1 MEIRFDGRVALIT
14 GAASGIGLEVAQG
27 LARAGAVVGLL
38 DLPGP
43 GLDSAARGLGDDA
56 GVVPLPSDV
65 TSIAAVQ
72 AAVRKLAADAGG
84 LDIVVTCAGRAITGP
99 FAESDPSSWHSLLQV
114 NLLGT
119 MNACYAAIPY
129 LVERGRG
136 RIITI
141 ASDAAR
147 IGSAGEAVYS
157 AAKGGVISFTK
168 SLARE
173 LARHNVTV
181 NCVSPGP
188 TDTPMLR
195 AVTSGDEAMLEKLVR
210 ATPLRRLGTPK
221 DVASAV
227 LFLASDDASHI
238 TGQVLSVSGGITMV

>member
-1 MEIRFDGRVALIT
+1 MEIRFDGKVALVT
-14 GAASGIGLEVAQG
+14 GAASGIGLEVAHG
-27 LARAGAVVGLL
+27 LARAGATLALL

-43 GLDSAARGLGDDA
+43 GLEGAARGLEGPS
-56 GVVPLPSDV
+56 GVIVLRADV
-65 TSIAAVQ
+65 TDLAAVQ
-72 AAVRKLAADAGG
+72 ASAEKAAAEAGG
-84 LDIVVTCAGRAITGP
+84 LDIVITCAGRAITGP
-99 FAESDPSSWHSLLQV
+99 FAESDPSSWRDLLEV

-119 MNACYAAIPY
+119 MNVCYAAIPY
-129 LVERGRG
+129 LLERGRG

-147 IGSAGEAVYS
+147 VGSAGEAAYS

-195 AVTSGDEAMLEKLVR
+195 TVMSGDEDLLQKLVR
-210 ATPLRRLGTPK
+210 ATPLRRLGTAK

>member
-1 MEIRFDGRVALIT
+1 MQIRFDGRVALVT

-27 LARAGAVVGLL
+27 LAQAGATLALL

-43 GLDSAARGLGDDA
+43 GLEASARGLASDA
-56 GVVPLPSDV
+56 GVILLPSDV
-65 TSIAAVQ
+65 TNL
-72 AAVRKLAADAGG
+72 AAVRASVKKAAAEAGG
-84 LDIVVTCAGRAITGP
+84 LDVVITCAGRAITGP
-99 FAESDPSSWHSLLQV
+99 FAESDPSSWRDLLEV

-119 MNACYAAIPY
+119 MNVCYAAIPY
-129 LVERGRG
+129 LLERGRG

-147 IGSAGEAVYS
+147 VGSAGEAAYS

-195 AVTSGDEAMLEKLVR
+195 AVTSGDEAVLEKLVR
-210 ATPLRRLGTPK
+210 ATPLRRLGTAK